1 MFEDLVSGFLSAC
14 EFWTNF
20 HGRGPDRNFESKSA
34 ERDGHDNGMLI
45 DRPDDA
51 AHFAR
56 AAPWLRF
63 NPPYALRASL
73 AQQLSAA
80 RSLRF
85 R

>member
-1 MFEDLVSGFLSAC
+1 MQQLMQHV
-14 EFWTNF
+14 
-20 HGRGPDRNFESKSA
+20 GPAATLLLWLGPTTRIVALTAESA
-34 ERDGHDNGMLI
+34 ERDGRDSGRLI
-45 DRPDDA
+45 DRRDDA

-63 NPPYALRASL
+63 NPPDALRASL